1 MKLKKIFSPI
11 FDPYVGP
18 VFVISIFLSF
28 IVFVVIPKHSYK
40 NKIEHMTD
48 EAVKTLNYLKKTRIY
63 YTSNVVDKI
72 RNNTTIDVDYNHK
85 ESYRTV
91 PLSATM
97 MHDLSL
103 ILPEN
108 GMKIK
113 IYSDYPYP
121 NRKDRKLDKF
131 EKDSLAYL
139 VNNPDDIYKKDVI
152 IDNKRT
158 FRLAVADVLLD
169 NTCVECHNNRVDSPK
184 KDWNIGDVRGVIEIS
199 IPFENGV
206 LLSSKELNILMY
218 IFSFV
223 ILLLGVHYTVI
234 SIKRTNEHK
243 KIKVQLQKEVEDR
256 TATLNNT
263 IKLLNQYKKA
273 VDTSAIVSKT
283 DKNGIITYVN
293 DEFVRI
299 SKYKEEELLGKSHN
313 IIRHEDMPKA
323 IFKNLWKTIKAKKIW
338 KGEVKNKAKDGT
350 AYYVNT
356 TIVPILDYNNDIE
369 EFLAIRLNITDIVE
383 SKQKAQKADAAK
395 SIFLANMS
403 HEIRTPLNA
412 IIGFSEVLRNSS
424 KIDTQSK
431 KQSNIIHSSANS
443 LLAIIN
449 DILDISKIES
459 GNFEIAKEETDIFYI
474 CEHVVELFSKRAN
487 EKDIKLIFDID
498 QRIPLCL
505 ITDGVRIRQ
514 VLSNFLS
521 NAIKFTPQKGLV
533 DFNISVESLDENK
546 VKLRFTVEDTGI
558 GIPKEKIEKIFDPFI
573 QVDHKS
579 NREFE
584 GTGLGLSISKHIIEA
599 LDSKI
604 EIESE
609 VGKGT
614 KFSFLLKSK
623 VCKKEFKENDSFTN
637 GLNFMV
643 LNKREDSFHYVKRYL
658 NIFGQIDSKENP
670 DILVCDYKSND
681 IEEIRQKYKQVP
693 KLILFEY
700 EKDILEFDFKNNET
714 GLSLPFYASKVND
727 SLQDLLRKSNNKRK
741 QIQVSS
747 NDKFSGKILVA
758 EDNLA
763 NQELITYILN
773 DMGIE
778 FDIKENGKEAYESF
792 KNNNYDLVLMDINMP
807 IMDGIE
813 SFLKI
818 REYEKIEALN
828 ATPIIALTANA
839 IKGDKERFL
848 TLGMNGYLS
857 KPINTFELKDIFK
870 EYLTAKSESKEEIK
884 ENRTV
889 DVSKIVQKLG
899 VSENI
904 ADLIFNKFKNEIQKD
919 LDELEKYILNEDKE
933 NIIQKAH
940 YIKNSSLNV
949 ALDEVSDYLTKLE
962 IEELN
967 KDEKLEV
974 FTMIS
979 KEINK
984 VIK

>member
-18 VFVISIFLSF
+18 VFVISIVLSF
-28 IVFVVIPKHSYK
+28 IVFVVIPKHSYE
-40 NKIEHMTD
+40 NKIEDMTND
-48 EAVKTLNYLKKTRIY
+48 AVKTLNYLKKIRIY

-72 RNNTTIDVDYNHK
+72 RYNTTIDIDYDHK
-85 ESYRTV
+85 ESYLTI
-91 PLSATM
+91 PLAATM

-103 ILPEN
+103 ILPED
-108 GMKIK
+108 GMEIK

-121 NRKDRKLDKF
+121 NRKDRRLDKF

-139 VNNPDDIYKKDVI
+139 VNNPDDVYKKDVV

-158 FRLAVADVLLD
+158 FRLAVADVFLD
-169 NTCVECHNNRVDSPK
+169 NTCVECHNNRADSPK
-184 KDWNIGDVRGVIEIS
+184 KDWKIGDVRGVVEIS
-199 IPFENGV
+199 IPFESGV
-206 LLSSKELNILMY
+206 LLTPKELNILMY
-218 IFSFV
+218 IFSIV
-223 ILLLGVHYTVI
+223 ILLLGVHYTII
-234 SIKRTNEHK
+234 SIKRTKEHK
-243 KIKVQLQKEVEDR
+243 RVKVELENEVNQR

-293 DEFVRI
+293 DEFIKI
-299 SKYKEEELLGKSHN
+299 SKFKKEELLGKSHN
-313 IIRHEDMPKA
+313 IIRHEDMPKD

-350 AYYVNT
+350 PYYVNT
-356 TIVPILDYNNDIE
+356 TIVPILDYNNNIE

-412 IIGFSEVLRNSS
+412 IIGFSEVLRNSH
-424 KIDTQSK
+424 KIDIQSK

-459 GNFEIAKEETDIFYI
+459 GNFEISKEETDIFYI
-474 CEHVVELFSKRAN
+474 CEHVVELFSKKAN
-487 EKDIKLIFDID
+487 EKDIKLIFNID
-498 QRIPLCL
+498 QKIPLCL

-521 NAIKFTPQKGLV
+521 NAIKFTPKQGV
-533 DFNISVESLDENK
+533 VNFNVNVESTNESKIKLK
-546 VKLRFTVEDTGI
+546 VSIEDTGI
-558 GIPKEKIEKIFDPFI
+558 GIPKEKLERIFDPFI

-584 GTGLGLSISKHIIEA
+584 GTGLGLSISKYIIEA
-599 LDSKI
+599 LGSKI

-614 KFSFLLKSK
+614 KFSFILESK
-623 VCKKEFKENDSFTN
+623 ICEKEFDENDSYTN
-637 GLNFMV
+637 GLNFLV
-643 LNKREDSFHYVKRYL
+643 LNKEEDSFHYIKRYL
-658 NIFGQIDSKENP
+658 NIFGQIDKKDDA
-670 DILVCDYKSND
+670 DILVCDYKKNNLD
-681 IEEIRQKYKQVP
+681 EIRQEYKQIP

-700 EKDILEFDFKNNET
+700 EKDMLEFEFNDNEN

-727 SLQDLLRKSNNKRK
+727 SLQDLLRKSNNSRQ
-741 QIQVSS
+741 QIKVDS
-747 NDKFSGKILVA
+747 DDTFSGKILVA

-778 FDIKENGKEAYESF
+778 FDIKENGKEAYEAF
-792 KNNNYDLVLMDINMP
+792 KNSSYDLVLMDINMP

-813 SFLKI
+813 AFIKI
-818 REYEKIEALN
+818 REYEKLEVIN
-828 ATPIIALTANA
+828 STPIIALTANA

-848 TLGMNGYLS
+848 KLGMSGYLS
-857 KPINTFELKDIFK
+857 KPINTFELKDVFK
-870 EYLTAKSESKEEIK
+870 KYLSVNTKMKQEAKEKTTDI
-884 ENRTV
+884 
-889 DVSKIVQKLG
+889 SKIAQKLG

-919 LDELEKYILNEDKE
+919 LDELEKYILDEDE
-933 NIIQKAH
+933 EDIVQKAH

-949 ALDEVSDYLTKLE
+949 ALDEVSEYLTKLE
-962 IEELN
+962 TQKLN
-967 KDEKLEV
+967 KDEKIEI
-974 FTMIS
+974 FTIIS

-984 VIK
+984 AIN